1 MSKASTIGSST
12 SRSSAATANAN
23 QTPSTTFIRAVV
35 VELLN
40 DPSYYTDDELL
51 EKFNN
56 IANPGV
62 LTGNP
67 QKPPFSEEAGDPIES
82 LRYLI
87 PRNSLLVKIVNA
99 GAAKAEDKSTLCF
112 PFFPPYLQF
121 PVKPGEQVWV
131 VSERPTQEMIYLYWM
146 CRITGPGF
154 VDDINYTHLDRQIL
168 PAPTA
173 VTASFPNGDGTPAHF
188 TLPNV
193 DDYDTI
199 VNDSTSG
206 LSFNPEPVPRLS
218 RRPGDLVLQ
227 GSNNTLILMSD
238 DRGWGAD
245 EDPAGSE
252 TSNASKTEE
261 EIEKILA
268 GSIDVV
274 AGRGRF
280 LTEPEVDA
288 DPVGTSPIV
297 IENAREEQET
307 GKYFINPI
315 EGDPDFV
322 NDSSRVYVSM
332 NTSGDEKFGL
342 TESETIPTPFDGAY
356 EPHNDQ
362 PYVILK
368 SDNIRIIA
376 RKNEEAD
383 PEINGSIRI
392 VKEGAPDDDL
402 ATIMITPEG
411 NVQISGKQIFIGRV
425 SDDGGTSAIEDVGGP
440 GTSEPYMRF
449 SDFKAYMEATL
460 DAIDQKI
467 EALGS
472 DFSTFCTT
480 LDAANLTTTML
491 GPQKNAGIISACI
504 EPTAGFDGEGST
516 ISDRKDEM
524 DPIKSTRVFG
534 E

>member
-12 SRSSAATANAN
+12 SRSSAATALAN
-23 QTPSTTFIRAVV
+23 PTPSTTFIRAVV

-87 PRNSLLVKIVNA
+87 PRNSLLVKLVNA
-99 GAAKAEDKSTLCF
+99 GAAKSEDKSTLCF

-121 PVKPGEQVWV
+121 PVKPGEQIWV
-131 VSERPTQEMIYLYWM
+131 VSERPTQEMTYLYWM

-168 PAPTA
+168 PSPTA

-188 TLPNV
+188 TLPNA

-199 VNDSTSG
+199 VNDSASEI
-206 LSFNPEPVPRLS
+206 SFSPEPVPRITK
-218 RRPGDLVLQ
+218 RPGDLVLQ

-245 EDPAGSE
+245 EDPAGSD
-252 TSNASKTEE
+252 TSNASKTEGE
-261 EIEKILA
+261 TQRVLA

-280 LTEPEVDA
+280 LGGVDE
-288 DPVGTSPIV
+288 DPNSTPPRIV
-297 IENAREEQET
+297 ENTREQEET
-307 GKYFINPI
+307 DKYFINPI

-332 NTSGDEKFGL
+332 NTNGDEKLGL
-342 TESETIPTPFDGAY
+342 EYPSIDGTDV
-356 EPHNDQ
+356 EPVVDS
-362 PYVILK
+362 PYVIIK
-368 SDNIRIIA
+368 SDEIRVVA
-376 RKNEEAD
+376 RKNDDEG
-383 PEINGSIRI
+383 INGSIKI
-392 VKEGAPDDDL
+392 VKEGEEGEDKAVIVIQPDGSIL
-402 ATIMITPEG
+402 
-411 NVQISGKQIFIGRV
+411 ISGPKVSLGTGDTGDTQVLIGNDSGAEHLVKGETLEEKLNALVDKLDGHTHPTAVGPTGPPIASDGASVFPRDFNASFSEVGRV
-425 SDDGGTSAIEDVGGP
+425 
-440 GTSEPYMRF
+440 
-449 SDFKAYMEATL
+449 K
-460 DAIDQKI
+460 
-467 EALGS
+467 
-472 DFSTFCTT
+472 
-480 LDAANLTTTML
+480 
-491 GPQKNAGIISACI
+491 
-504 EPTAGFDGEGST
+504 
-516 ISDRKDEM
+516 
-524 DPIKSTRVFG
+524 
-534 E
+534 

>member
-12 SRSSAATANAN
+12 SRSSAATAAAN
-23 QTPSTTFIRAVV
+23 PTPSTTFMRAVV

-56 IANPGV
+56 IANPSI

-67 QKPPFSEEAGDPIES
+67 QKPPFSEEDDDPIES

-87 PRNSLLVKIVNA
+87 PRNSLLVKLVNA
-99 GAAKAEDKSTLCF
+99 GAAKSEDKPTLCF

-131 VSERPTQEMIYLYWM
+131 VSERPSQEMTYLYWM

-188 TLPNV
+188 TLPNA

-199 VNDSTSG
+199 VNDSASEI
-206 LSFNPEPVPRLS
+206 SFSPEPVPRLTK
-218 RRPGDLVLQ
+218 RPGDLVLQ

-245 EDPAGSE
+245 EDPAGSD
-252 TSNASKTEE
+252 TSNASKTEDE
-261 EIEKILA
+261 TQRVLA

-274 AGRGRF
+274 TGRGRF
-280 LTEPEVDA
+280 LGDIDA
-288 DPVGTSPIV
+288 DPNSTPPRIV
-297 IENAREEQET
+297 ENAREQEET
-307 GKYFINPI
+307 DKYFINPI

-332 NTSGDEKFGL
+332 NTNGDEKLGL
-342 TESETIPTPFDGAY
+342 EYPSIDGADV
-356 EPHNDQ
+356 EPVTDS
-362 PYVILK
+362 PYVIIK
-368 SDNIRIIA
+368 SDEIRIVA
-376 RKNEEAD
+376 RKNDDEG
-383 PEINGSIRI
+383 INGSIKI
-392 VKEGAPDDDL
+392 VKEGVADDEGGDGRAVIIIQPDG
-402 ATIMITPEG
+402 TIMIDGPKIVIGSGIEKGNGEG
-411 NVQISGKQIFIGRV
+411 TQVYVGNEATEPLVMGDILK
-425 SDDGGTSAIEDVGGP
+425 TLLEAIENTYNTHTHPTAVGPTGP
-440 GTSEPYMRF
+440 PVE
-449 SDFKAYMEATL
+449 
-460 DAIDQKI
+460 DQSA
-467 EALGS
+467 ES
-472 DFSTFCTT
+472 WS
-480 LDAANLTTTML
+480 TML
-491 GPQKNAGIISACI
+491 SKVGK
-504 EPTAGFDGEGST
+504 T
-516 ISDRKDEM
+516 K
-524 DPIKSTRVFG
+524 
-534 E
+534 